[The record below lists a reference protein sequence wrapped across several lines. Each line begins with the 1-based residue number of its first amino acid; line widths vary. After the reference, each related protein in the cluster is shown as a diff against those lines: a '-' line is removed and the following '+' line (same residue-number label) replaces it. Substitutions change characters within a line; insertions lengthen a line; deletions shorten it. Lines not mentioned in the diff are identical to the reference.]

1 MRRASVQV
9 VLLAVLGGLWAWHR
23 DTGLRMHSTAVTLAN
38 GAVYE
43 VDVHRV
49 YSEGWRRQVQRAFPE
64 RELLDPSVPS
74 ELLRGRRIAGRGAS
88 WLTRGQVLL
97 TNTYNA
103 SVWWLSD
110 AFADAQA
117 SYDAWKAERALRSE
131 EENFETIAI
140 DIRRNGAAL
149 PIAGTVGDEI
159 FVSVKELELL
169 YAQIPGS
176 AVAHGLYDLNDW
188 FCAEYTDGLEMVII
202 GKYMLHVVDGRVVR
216 VVGGRGRFDGLGNG
230 R

>member
-1 MRRASVQV
+1 MQV
-9 VLLAVLGGLWAWHR
+9 VALAALGCLWAWNF
-23 DTGLRMHSTAVTLAN
+23 DTGLRAHSTRVDLAN
-38 GAVYE
+38 GTVYE
-43 VDVHRV
+43 LDVHRV
-49 YSEGWRRQVQRAFPE
+49 YSDGWRRQVHGAALE
-64 RELLDPSVPS
+64 RELLDEHVP
-74 ELLRGRRIAGRGAS
+74 LDWVRGRRVAGKGAS

-97 TNTYNA
+97 TNTYNS

-117 SYDAWKAERALRSE
+117 SYDEWRADRAMRSQ

-140 DIRRNGAAL
+140 DIRRNGEAL
-149 PIAGTVGDEI
+149 PIAGAVGDAI

-176 AVAHGLYDLNDW
+176 AVAHGLYETTDW
-188 FCAEYTDGLEMVII
+188 FYAEYTDGLEMVII

-216 VVGGRGRFDGLGNG
+216 IVGGRSRFDGIG
-230 R
+230 RMP